1 MTPAEVVA
9 SFFPDIP
16 HELLVRSLRRYL
28 DAGSW
33 ARDTAMSKQGF
44 ERLGLSFLSGRS
56 LKRSPAFANCVAL
69 NLTYPPVAWG
79 HRVKLIRFLLK
90 PYQWQIS
97 GRLTSF

>member
-16 HELLVRSLRRYL
+16 HELRVRSLQRYL

-44 ERLGLSFLSGRS
+44 ERLGLSFLSGGS
-56 LKRSPAFANCVAL
+56 LKRSPVFANCVAL
-69 NLTYPPVAWG
+69 NLTYPTPRLGPSGQTDKVFAETLSVAD
-79 HRVKLIRFLLK
+79 
-90 PYQWQIS
+90 
-97 GRLTSF
+97 